1 MFSAT
6 DFEKKS
12 LLAVCIREL
21 VLLRQ
26 CLYWFQFFNLWL
38 ESRCLMAAF
47 MSSLNHSG
55 CVSFLTLL
63 FFKGAFLLRTFKRV
77 LFMFSKFKLESKSD
91 ITKVSNAVDS
101 CLRKIAH

>member
-21 VLLRQ
+21 VLLCQ
-26 CLYWFQFFNLWL
+26 CLYWFQCFNLWL

-55 CVSFLTLL
+55 CVSFLNLL
-63 FFKGAFLLRTFKRV
+63 FFKGAFLLTTFIRM

-91 ITKVSNAVDS
+91 ISKVSNAVDS
-101 CLRKIAH
+101 LFKKD